1 MMLRISPL
9 VSRLSSS
16 LFSCCVSD
24 YTAKAGHTQHVDKEG
39 SHEQRDMT

>member
-9 VSRLSSS
+9 FSSH